1 MTAARRVADRLLACL
16 ILPNVSLMLCYGA
29 GLAATYQLGQGVAG
43 QPLMNLAAPLAASV
57 LIRYGRK
64 LSATDALRL
73 VAVHLVVATA
83 LGATPAELGWSLFQ
97 NLATIACAVMT
108 FARLRRSGFIAS
120 EVRMAIAVTI
130 TAATGALAGAP
141 VGAAAAFGAGAT
153 IDAVLTC
160 WAAAWV
166 GSSLLLGV
174 ALTRARSEQP
184 LADEFDADE
193 PKAALWEAPAAACLV
208 ACLVLAS
215 VGQGRPEVVLAA
227 SCAMLWFALRLG
239 LFATWLGAF
248 CFSAALLAYM
258 SEGLWPAFANAAEP
272 MRAELM
278 RYLALALLAGPSVL
292 VAAHG
297 HDQKRLRRILAYR
310 AMHDG
315 LTKLVNRVRFLEVLD
330 AATARAHSRGSRFA
344 LFLIDLDHFKSVN
357 DGFGHQR
364 GDALLVEVATRLR
377 NSVRATDV
385 VARLGGDEFAVVAP
399 LSSVEDGMK
408 LAKRLVENVNRTFHI
423 DGVSLLPSITLGG
436 VLSPDSEGD
445 PQRLVLLADEALYAA
460 KAAGRNC
467 WRFSASAGVEEATPL
482 WLAGVD
488 GVPKFETVF
497 LD

>member
-1 MTAARRVADRLLACL
+1 MTAAHRVASSLLAF
-16 ILPNVSLMLCYGA
+16 IFHPDVAFMLCYGA
-29 GLAATYQLGQGVAG
+29 GFAATHQFGQGAAG
-43 QPLMNLAAPLAASV
+43 QPLINLAAPLAAGF
-57 LIRYGRK
+57 LIRNGRS
-64 LSATDALRL
+64 LSPTDALRL
-73 VAVHLVVATA
+73 AAVHLAVAA
-83 LGATPAELGWSLFQ
+83 GLGVGLTDLAWTLFQ
-97 NLATIACAVMT
+97 NLATVACSVAT
-108 FARLRRSGFIAS
+108 FARLRRSGFISS
-120 EVRMAIAVTI
+120 EVRMAVAVTI
-130 TAATGALAGAP
+130 AAATGALAGAP
-141 VGAAAAFGAGAT
+141 VGAAAGFGSGAT
-153 IDAVLTC
+153 LDAVLTC

-174 ALTRARSEQP
+174 VLTRARSDQP

-193 PKAALWEAPAAACLV
+193 PKPALWEAPAAACLI
-208 ACLVLAS
+208 ATLILAS
-215 VGQGRPEVVLAA
+215 VGQGRPEIVLAA

-258 SEGLWPAFANAAEP
+258 SEGLWPAFADAAEP

-330 AATARAHSRGSRFA
+330 AATAKAHSRGSRFA

-364 GDALLVEVATRLR
+364 GDALLVEVSARLR
-377 NSVRATDV
+377 DSLRSTDV

-399 LSSVEDGMK
+399 LTNVDDGMK
-408 LAKRLVENVNRTFHI
+408 LAKRLVETVNQPFLI

-445 PQRLVLLADEALYAA
+445 AQRLILLADEALYAA

-467 WRFSASAGVEEATPL
+467 WRFSSVAGEAEPVQLWRPGVEGQ
-482 WLAGVD
+482 LAFD
-488 GVPKFETVF
+488 TVY